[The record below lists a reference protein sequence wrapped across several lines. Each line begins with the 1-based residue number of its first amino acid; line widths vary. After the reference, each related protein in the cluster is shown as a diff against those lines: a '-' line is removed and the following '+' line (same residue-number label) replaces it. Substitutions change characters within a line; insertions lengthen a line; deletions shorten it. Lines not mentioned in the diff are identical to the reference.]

1 MVKKNIELELQALIL
16 LQAQLGLVK
25 TIGSDNKLEQDDEIM
40 SIVIRKSKDE
50 YDALL
55 NSRQRTASSNM
66 PIQKQQDLEIAKKI
80 VKSEQIT
87 ENLKSEYENQDYLN
101 RKLVKDAVLNGTV
114 TQEETNIRKPKQTN
128 INEELEAAGYSL
140 DKLRLNDKN
149 NKRSVSNMKIR
160 QENEYDDD
168 DDDVQASVALPSNNN
183 HNNQQ
188 IVSNLAMNYLQGS
201 GVNSEAELARRA
213 ECKFKELNKLCFI
226 IFNFKNFNFQVMQKQ
241 REILNEKKLV
251 ERKKQLEKFM
261 RQTEENNGP
270 KRPMSS
276 RAARSVLSG
285 ADPTQIPQA
294 NLSSNKTN
302 TDDEKKKIEARKMLA
317 ETLRKEVINNN
328 KK

>member
-66 PIQKQQDLEIAKKI
+66 PIQKQQ
-80 VKSEQIT
+80 
-87 ENLKSEYENQDYLN
+87 
-101 RKLVKDAVLNGTV
+101 
-114 TQEETNIRKPKQTN
+114 ETNLRKPKQTN

-183 HNNQQ
+183 QQ
-188 IVSNLAMNYLQGS
+188 IVNNLAMNYLQGS

-213 ECKFKELNKLCFI
+213 ECKFKELKKLCFI
-226 IFNFKNFNFQVMQKQ
+226 IFNFKNFN
-241 REILNEKKLV
+241 I
-251 ERKKQLEKFM
+251 
-261 RQTEENNGP
+261 
-270 KRPMSS
+270 
-276 RAARSVLSG
+276 
-285 ADPTQIPQA
+285 
-294 NLSSNKTN
+294 
-302 TDDEKKKIEARKMLA
+302 
-317 ETLRKEVINNN
+317 
-328 KK
+328 

>member
-114 TQEETNIRKPKQTN
+114 TQEETNLRKPKQTN

-183 HNNQQ
+183 QQ
-188 IVSNLAMNYLQGS
+188 IVNNLAMNYLQGS

-213 ECKFKELNKLCFI
+213 ECKFKELKKLCFI
-226 IFNFKNFNFQVMQKQ
+226 IFNFKNFN
-241 REILNEKKLV
+241 I
-251 ERKKQLEKFM
+251 
-261 RQTEENNGP
+261 
-270 KRPMSS
+270 
-276 RAARSVLSG
+276 
-285 ADPTQIPQA
+285 
-294 NLSSNKTN
+294 
-302 TDDEKKKIEARKMLA
+302 
-317 ETLRKEVINNN
+317 
-328 KK
+328 